1 MRRIFLEL
9 RLPSLEDTYE
19 FLELLRAIVHWLP
32 YCVDSNGNSTAAE
45 SMTHMLCRL
54 RGKQNS
60 RIYSVLH

>member
-1 MRRIFLEL
+1 MCRIFLEL
-9 RLPSLEDTYE
+9 HLTSLEDMYE

-32 YCVDSNGNSTAAE
+32 YYVDSNGNSTAAE

-60 RIYSVLH
+60 RNYSALH